1 MLRWHAAHAQRVH
14 CYGRQLG
21 PGRTSAFGQQQT
33 LRSGGTEAEN
43 GRGRRPRTRS
53 IEILRL
59 LGDNE
64 EEEKVG
70 KQSVW
75 KVERAELGKILC

>member
-21 PGRTSAFGQQQT
+21 PGRTSEFGQQQT

-53 IEILRL
+53 IETLRL
-59 LGDNE
+59 LGD

-70 KQSVW
+70 VGTHAISLLESEGGW
-75 KVERAELGKILC
+75 DWD